1 MKSSMGGANRVRA
14 VDYRWSRDRL
24 KLRAT
29 IGAKHSSNMR
39 RMPNRLSDPNG
50 EVSVVGHCHA
60 PVVVLT
66 CELQDFYRGYA
77 LVGIPAAVLAVLL
90 GIVFFAIGILP

>member
-1 MKSSMGGANRVRA
+1 MKSSMGSTNRLRV

-29 IGAKHSSNMR
+29 VCAKHSSNPR
-39 RMPNRLSDPNG
+39 RMPSTLSDPNG
-50 EVSVVGHCHA
+50 PVSIVGHCHA

-77 LVGIPAAVLAVLL
+77 LIGIPTAVMAVLL
-90 GIVFFAIGILP
+90 GIVFFAIGILS